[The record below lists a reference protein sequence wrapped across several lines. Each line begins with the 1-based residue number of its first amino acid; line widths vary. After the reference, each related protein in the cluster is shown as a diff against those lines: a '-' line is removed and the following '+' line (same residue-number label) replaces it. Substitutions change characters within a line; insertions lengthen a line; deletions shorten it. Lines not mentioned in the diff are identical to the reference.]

1 MAKSLYPVPCPRCD
15 EAQNVLPGGFDPDQ
29 APFGPVT
36 CMVCGHTFSSE
47 EYRQGLADI
56 AAKREAARVGA
67 SNVVPLRR
75 N

>member
-15 EAQNVLPGGFDPDQ
+15 EAQNVLPGGFDPEQ

-36 CMVCGHTFSSE
+36 CMVCGHSFTQD
-47 EYRQGLADI
+47 EYRQGMAEI
-56 AAKREAARVGA
+56 AAKRNAARGGA
-67 SNVVPLRR
+67 SNVVPLRP